1 MLDKKKVIEMAQ
13 ELDRIYFS
21 NEPKDIERKEELF
34 EILGGDNARVFK
46 CAECGEMCVCFDFD
60 FEDLNANN
68 PNLICNMCYE
78 RLMGEDL

>member
-21 NEPKDIERKEELF
+21 NEPKDIGRKEELF
-34 EILGGDNARVFK
+34 EILGSENARVFK
-46 CAECGEMCVCFDFD
+46 CAECGTMCVCFDFD
-60 FEDLNANN
+60 FEDLNANDID
-68 PNLICNMCYE
+68 PMCNSCYE

>member
-21 NEPKDIERKEELF
+21 EEPKDIERKNELF
-34 EILGGDNARVFK
+34 EILGDENARVFK

-60 FEDLNANN
+60 FEDLNENN
-68 PNLICNMCYE
+68 TNLMCNRCYE